1 MIGFLRGTLAYK
13 HPPSL
18 LVDVGGV
25 GYEVDAPMSTFYHL
39 PETGSEVM
47 LYTHLVVR
55 EDAHVL
61 FGFATESERAL
72 FRSLIRVTGI
82 GARLGLAILS
92 GLSPEEFERCI
103 QQADAVALQR
113 LPGIGKKTAQRLII
127 EMRDR
132 LPESSGA
139 GAALTSAADPLR
151 EASEAL
157 VALGYKPQEAERL
170 LKQVKDEGESVEELI
185 RLALKQA
192 GSR

>member
-103 QQADAVALQR
+103 QQADAAALQR

-139 GAALTSAADPLR
+139 GAALTSAADPVR

-170 LKQVKDEGESVEELI
+170 LKQVEGEGGSVEELI